1 MPRRTLGRQNSP
13 ETSPKS
19 AAPYPRATEQPQTVA
34 QKFLPES
41 LSLYPALY
49 RSGGYPQGSCL
60 KVTLA
65 PEDGGRE

>member
-1 MPRRTLGRQNSP
+1 VPHRALGQQNSP

-19 AAPYPRATEQPQTVA
+19 AAPRALATEQPQTVA

-49 RSGGYPQGSCL
+49 RSG
-60 KVTLA
+60 
-65 PEDGGRE
+65 E

>member
-1 MPRRTLGRQNSP
+1 MPHRTLGQQYSP
-13 ETSPKS
+13 KPSPKS
-19 AAPYPRATEQPQTVA
+19 AAPYAWATEQPQTVA

-49 RSGGYPQGSCL
+49 RSGGYPKGSCL

-65 PEDGGRE
+65 PEEGGRE